1 MKRSLAISLLVFIC
15 AISLGCAMFPPKPP
29 VVQRR
34 GAVVAEGAGQ
44 LSFRAWA
51 PGMVSAYD
59 RNMGALV
66 SSTGV
71 AANSVVTVDPVAGRI
86 TVTDANSSATQTIY
100 TAVNKSHQYELWF
113 IPQVEATTLP
123 AGGTSK

>member
-1 MKRSLAISLLVFIC
+1 MNRRFITSLLLC
-15 AISLGCAMFPPKPP
+15 AVASGCAMFNSKPAP
-29 VVQRR
+29 IERR

-44 LSFRAWA
+44 LSFRAWS

-59 RNMGALV
+59 RDMGTLV

-71 AANSVVTVDPVAGRI
+71 AANSVVTVDPTAGRI

-113 IPQVEATTLP
+113 IPQLEATTLP
-123 AGGTSK
+123 ARPAAR